1 MLYDPQGAGA
11 LPDNPLVRRGKAW
24 ESRSRLASQAAQAE
38 AAGFGHG
45 VSVTSP
51 DANDVLA
58 LDPAD
63 SVQASRRAFEDSGFE
78 VHHTPTGKDSDHHTV
93 VLPKPVTDEAA
104 ERFNT
109 VLGRTKAKR

>member
-1 MLYDPQGAGA
+1 MIYDPQGVGT
-11 LPDNPLVRRGKAW
+11 LPDDPRVRRGKSW
-24 ESRSRLASQAAQAE
+24 ESHNRLASQAAQAD

-51 DANDVLA
+51 EANDVLA
-58 LDPAD
+58 RDPAD
-63 SVQASRRAFEDSGFE
+63 SVQAMRRAFEDAGFE
-78 VHHTPTGKDSDHHTV
+78 VRYTPTSKDSDHHTI
-93 VLPKPVTDEAA
+93 VLPKPVTDEVA